1 MIKKAQSDAATIT
14 APTTVKTKR
23 QAAAASS
30 DDDFE
35 NKAPAKKKLVKVT
48 LRPLLQDQHRV
59 PEYCLAGCDNV
70 NKFHPI
76 TSEFI
81 VLFKHRDEMFRKN

>member
-1 MIKKAQSDAATIT
+1 MAMIKKAQSDAATIT

-35 NKAPAKKKLVKVT
+35 NKAPAKKKIGES
-48 LRPLLQDQHRV
+48 DAASAS
-59 PEYCLAGCDNV
+59 AGS
-70 NKFHPI
+70 
-76 TSEFI
+76 TQSAG
-81 VLFKHRDEMFRKN
+81 VLPRRL